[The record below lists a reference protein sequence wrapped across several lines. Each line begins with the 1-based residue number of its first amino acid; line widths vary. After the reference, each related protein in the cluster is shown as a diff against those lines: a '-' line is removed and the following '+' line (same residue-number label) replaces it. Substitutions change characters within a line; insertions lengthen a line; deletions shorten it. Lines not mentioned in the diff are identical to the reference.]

1 MNKEVI
7 KAMNKNK
14 TVLAKIYKWWKKNK
28 YKINR
33 VIFFP
38 LWVGIIIKDKI
49 NDYLNNK
56 QSWSEEKAN
65 DILNYYIPRYS
76 EWHEDEKEFYFYD
89 NNGSGWSIVY
99 AKYYL
104 KRKDRRFWN
113 CNAYRIRDYLVNTFE
128 LEGFTKEI
136 ISNQNYLDTG
146 VCVALTFTMN
156 E

>member
-7 KAMNKNK
+7 KAINKNN
-14 TVLAKIYKWWKKNK
+14 TTFAKIRRWWSKNG

-33 VIFFP
+33 IILFP
-38 LWVGIIIKDKI
+38 LWIGIIVKDKI

-56 QSWSEEKAN
+56 QSWNEEKAN
-65 DILNYYIPRYS
+65 NILNYYVPRYS
-76 EWHEDEKEFYFYD
+76 EWREDKKQFFFFD
-89 NNGSGWSIVY
+89 NGSGWSIGY

-113 CNAYRIRDYLVNTFE
+113 CNAYRIRDYLVDSFE

-136 ISNQNYLDTG
+136 ISNSNYLATG
-146 VCVALTFTMN
+146 VWVELTFTLN